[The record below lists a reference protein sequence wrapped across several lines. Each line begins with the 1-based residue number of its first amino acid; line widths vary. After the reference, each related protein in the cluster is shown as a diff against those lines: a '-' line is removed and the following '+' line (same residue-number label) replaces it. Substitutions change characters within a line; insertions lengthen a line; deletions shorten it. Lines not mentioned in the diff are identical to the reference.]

1 MLRHMIGSSFG
12 EYIIGDTEPG
22 FRIKAGRIM
31 LAVLVALTGC
41 APAPPSERDET
52 KQPWYPQDVKQLVAI
67 NAQAENSF
75 KSGQSDQAA
84 ALIQKGQPIQ
94 NRLLSVRQPT
104 LEAMQAVSDLDDL
117 YGRMLLSNRHYGW
130 ARLFFQKNLARWKHW
145 SPQTEETGRRLK
157 QAEAEIAACDKHLG
171 N

>member
-1 MLRHMIGSSFG
+1 MVRNQH
-12 EYIIGDTEPG
+12 IIGDTPPE
-22 FRIKAGRIM
+22 FRIKAGRIV
-31 LAVLVALTGC
+31 LAVFVALTGC

-52 KQPWYPQDVKQLVAI
+52 KQPWYSQEVEQLVAI
-67 NAQAENSF
+67 NAQAEGSF

-130 ARLFFQKNLARWKHW
+130 ARLFFQKNVARWKHW
-145 SPQTEETGRRLK
+145 SPRTEEADRRLRD
-157 QAEAEIAACDKHLG
+157 AEAEIAACDQHLG